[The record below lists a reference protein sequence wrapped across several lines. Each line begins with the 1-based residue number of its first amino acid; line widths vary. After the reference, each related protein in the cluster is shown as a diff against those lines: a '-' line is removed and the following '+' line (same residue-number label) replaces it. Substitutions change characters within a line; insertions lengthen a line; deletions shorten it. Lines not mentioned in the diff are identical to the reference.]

1 MEHVNQE
8 RVNHLQAK
16 MEIPPFCNHLIRL
29 YKLVI
34 EMEPYVHSEF
44 PAILEQIQAIKQ
56 KEEEEA
62 ASKLHAALHSATTS
76 KMKTLSSTT
85 ISKPISSK
93 NRKILH
99 TPISSINESVD
110 SKVGTIP
117 LVDPEPKMLGGS
129 DLDVTTE
136 QIDLELFGAYI
147 NAVNAVDIAIQAAE
161 QVAKTWD
168 IGDQITSL
176 IKSTI
181 EQTGRE
187 TGVIF
192 RKSAEIVEIV
202 DKCSKED
209 IKVSSYDLLK
219 DKIKHY
225 DYRYSDTAL
234 YSHISFD
241 RDNSKFPTDIINAW
255 IKDINGTFKVAT
267 REMWTRSNQSWANI
281 TDQVANIVQSIT
293 DVQQTMQDKRPYLN
307 IQLVFPH
314 IKRHYRWNEYIY
326 TPEEVY
332 SIIRGMESVVQAMIL
347 FQKMDEKMDQIE
359 EEALALVKAL
369 HKLLPSSKGHKAGLY
384 KTGK

>member
-1 MEHVNQE
+1 
-8 RVNHLQAK
+8 
-16 MEIPPFCNHLIRL
+16 MEIRFFCDHLIRL

-76 KMKTLSSTT
+76 KMKTLSSTA
-85 ISKPISSK
+85 ISKPISTK
-93 NRKILH
+93 NRKIH
-99 TPISSINESVD
+99 NTPISSINESVD
-110 SKVGTIP
+110 SKVGPIP

-136 QIDLELFGAYI
+136 QIDLKLFETYI

-161 QVAKTWD
+161 QVAKTWN

-192 RKSAEIVEIV
+192 RKSAEVVEIV
-202 DKCSKED
+202 DKGSKED

-219 DKIKHY
+219 NKIISY
-225 DYRYSDTAL
+225 GDRYSGNSLL

-241 RDNSKFPTDIINAW
+241 RANSQFHTDIINAW
-255 IKDINGTFKVAT
+255 MNDINGTFKVAT

-307 IQLVFPH
+307 VQLVFSH
-314 IKRHYRWNEYIY
+314 IKRHYRLDIRDYNRPIY
-326 TPEEVY
+326 TPEKIY
-332 SIIRGMESVVQAMIL
+332 SIIRGMESVVQAMML

-359 EEALALVKAL
+359 VEALDLVGAL
-369 HKLLPSSKGHKAGLY
+369 HRLFTSSKGHKAGLY
-384 KTGK
+384 ETGN